1 MTETTGTNPMRA
13 LQLTAELVR
22 RVHRDVPDAG
32 YDPKQLVFSEQDYDD
47 HLHDFLA
54 EGPAGPLHVFAC
66 GSLIW
71 KPAFEHAGMRRG
83 TAQGWRRSFCMRIT
97 RFRGTRDQPGLM
109 MALDRGGS
117 CEGFVQR
124 LHEGREYGEL
134 QKLWRREMT
143 MKPPGNMPRWIEVET
158 GQGTVW
164 AIAFTANAE
173 RPNYAGDLGIEEI
186 ADTLAVACGHWGSG
200 AEYLHETVKSL
211 EASGIQ
217 DDYLWRLQELVA
229 QRIMARCQHL

>member
-1 MTETTGTNPMRA
+1 MAETTGTNPMRA
-13 LQLTAELVR
+13 LQLTSELVR
-22 RVHRDVPDAG
+22 SVHRDVPDAG

-47 HLHDFLA
+47 HLQDFLA
-54 EGPAGPLHVFAC
+54 ERPAGPLHVFAY

-71 KPAFEHAGMRRG
+71 KPAFEHAGMSRG
-83 TAQGWRRSFCMRIT
+83 TAPGWRRSFCMRIT
-97 RFRGTRDQPGLM
+97 RFRGTKDRPGLM

-117 CEGFVQR
+117 CEGFVQQ

-143 MKPPGNMPRWIEVET
+143 MKPPGNMPRWIEIET
-158 GQGTVW
+158 GQGKVR
-164 AIAFTANAE
+164 AIAFTANSE
-173 RPNYAGDLGIEEI
+173 RPNYAGDLGIGEI

-211 EASGIQ
+211 EAAGIH
-217 DDYLWRLQELVA
+217 DEYLWRLQELVA
-229 QRIMARCQHL
+229 QRIMARCLNL

>member
-1 MTETTGTNPMRA
+1 
-13 LQLTAELVR
+13 
-22 RVHRDVPDAG
+22 
-32 YDPKQLVFSEQDYDD
+32 
-47 HLHDFLA
+47 
-54 EGPAGPLHVFAC
+54 
-66 GSLIW
+66 
-71 KPAFEHAGMRRG
+71 
-83 TAQGWRRSFCMRIT
+83 
-97 RFRGTRDQPGLM
+97 M

-117 CEGFVQR
+117 CEGFVQQ
-124 LHEGREYGEL
+124 LHEGREYEEL

-143 MKPPGNMPRWIEVET
+143 MKPPGNMPRWIEVEIAP
-158 GQGTVW
+158 GTVR

-211 EASGIQ
+211 EASGIH

-229 QRIMARCQHL
+229 QRIMARCVNL

>member
-1 MTETTGTNPMRA
+1 MAETTGTNPMRA
-13 LQLTAELVR
+13 LQLTSELVR
-22 RVHRDVPDAG
+22 SVHRDVPDAG

-47 HLHDFLA
+47 HLQDFLA
-54 EGPAGPLHVFAC
+54 ERPAGPLHVFAY

-71 KPAFEHAGMRRG
+71 KPAFEHAGMSRG

-97 RFRGTRDQPGLM
+97 RFRGTRDRPGLM

-117 CEGFVQR
+117 CEGFVQQ

-143 MKPPGNMPRWIEVET
+143 MKPPGNMPRWIEVEA
-158 GQGTVW
+158 GQGTVR

-173 RPNYAGDLGIEEI
+173 RPNYAGDLGIGEI

-211 EASGIQ
+211 EAAGIH
-217 DDYLWRLQELVA
+217 DEYLWRLQELVA
-229 QRIMARCQHL
+229 QRIMARCLNL